1 MKLTISEEIKTLWPQ
16 TALGVLHYTAHV
28 APSSPALLE
37 EFEAAIQQ
45 SAQAYKLDQITSQH
59 AVDAT
64 RKAYRAFGK
73 DPHAYRNAAEAMLRR
88 CVKGQGLY
96 HINNIVEINNL
107 VSISSG
113 CSIGS
118 YDVSQLKGEIELRL
132 AEEGAHY
139 PGIGKN
145 SVNIGHLPV
154 LFDDEGAF
162 GNPTSDSR
170 RAMIQEGEREI
181 VSVLYGFE
189 GSEALAPWLE
199 EFSALLKK
207 HAGVEDIQTW
217 TV

>member
-16 TALGVLHYTAHV
+16 TALGVLRYTAHV
-28 APSSPALLE
+28 TPSSPALLE

-45 SAQAYKLDQITSQH
+45 IAQAYKLEQIASQH
-59 AVDAT
+59 AVNAT

-118 YDVSQLKGEIELRL
+118 YDVSQLKGDITLRL

-145 SVNIGHLPV
+145 SVNIGRLPV

-181 VSVLYGFE
+181 ISVLYGFE
-189 GSEALAPWLE
+189 GAEALAPWLE
-199 EFSALLKK
+199 AFSSLLKQY
-207 HAGVEDIQTW
+207 AGVQAIQTG

>member
-1 MKLTISEEIKTLWPQ
+1 MKLTISEEIKTLWPK

-28 APSSPALLE
+28 TPSSLALLG

-45 SAQAYKLDQITSQH
+45 IAQAYKLDQITSQH
-59 AVDAT
+59 TVDAT

-96 HINNIVEINNL
+96 HINNVVEINNL

-118 YDVSQLKGEIELRL
+118 YDVSQLKGDITLRL

-189 GSEALAPWLE
+189 GAEALAPWLD
-199 EFSALLKK
+199 EFSALLKQ
-207 HAGVEDIQTW
+207 HAGVESIQTW